1 MRATTGLLPSA
12 ARASLRVASPCLL
25 RALVGPRAGV
35 PPWRPHRPAAPACLQ
50 AGVRPWRPRHPVA
63 LACLQAGVPPWRPR
77 RPVAPAC
84 LQAGVPPWQPRQLV
98 APASAAVVAAVRACL
113 PGFLQAAVRVVLAVH
128 AALVPLP
135 AAGVAAAWPP
145 APRAASFRFP
155 AAGRVGLGEL
165 HARQAARVG
174 HPAMAAWVARLATA
188 ARVAPARRV
197 LAAAGLRGCLRRE
210 RG

>member
-35 PPWRPHRPAAPACLQ
+35 PPWRPHRPAATACPRAGVRPWRPHRPAAPACLQ

-84 LQAGVPPWQPRQLV
+84 LQAGVPPWQPRHLV

-135 AAGVAAAWPP
+135 AAGVAAAW
-145 APRAASFRFP
+145 
-155 AAGRVGLGEL
+155 
-165 HARQAARVG
+165 
-174 HPAMAAWVARLATA
+174 
-188 ARVAPARRV
+188 
-197 LAAAGLRGCLRRE
+197 
-210 RG
+210 